1 MIWQFDFVAHR
12 LPRCAGH
19 LDINTRTAVPMTLLT
34 EAGRIPTMDGN
45 LRAVRSILPIS
56 FLRTST
62 CGANLDTVEKI
73 A

>member
-1 MIWQFDFVAHR
+1 
-12 LPRCAGH
+12 
-19 LDINTRTAVPMTLLT
+19 MTLLT